1 MQIEVIEDGPPTII
15 ALSGRLDS
23 RSAADAEKEVSVR
36 IDAGLQHLVLD
47 FTSLDYISSAGLRV
61 VLKAAKQIRAAGG
74 EMAIYGV
81 HRKVRE
87 VFEMSGFL
95 SILTVRDD
103 RDAAVEAVAS

>member
-1 MQIEVIEDGPPTII
+1 MEIEVLEDGPPTII
-15 ALSGRLDS
+15 ALTGRLDS
-23 RSAADAEKEVSVR
+23 RSSADAEAEVSAR
-36 IDAGLQHLVLD
+36 IDAGVTQLVLD
-47 FTSLDYISSAGLRV
+47 FTNLEYISSAGLRV

-103 RDAAVEAVAS
+103 RDAAMAAVAS